1 LVACCGGAFYL
12 IGEDSFKDN
21 SSLFQA
27 AGAPTAFDFLFAGLV
42 VMMDTGSM
50 IQGQSELGRTTCFVF
65 GSLGFVMLA
74 VILALIVEYIHA
86 WMDKI
91 KKGRTNVVEKDH
103 IVILGWTDVCFALVR
118 ELDLST
124 DDGLNI
130 VVLCPHDRKE
140 LNHRVNDDLPKSSK
154 SKIIVRNGFPGN
166 VS

>member
-1 LVACCGGAFYL
+1 
-12 IGEDSFKDN
+12 
-21 SSLFQA
+21 
-27 AGAPTAFDFLFAGLV
+27 
-42 VMMDTGSM
+42 
-50 IQGQSELGRTTCFVF
+50 
-65 GSLGFVMLA
+65 
-74 VILALIVEYIHA
+74 
-86 WMDKI
+86 MDKI